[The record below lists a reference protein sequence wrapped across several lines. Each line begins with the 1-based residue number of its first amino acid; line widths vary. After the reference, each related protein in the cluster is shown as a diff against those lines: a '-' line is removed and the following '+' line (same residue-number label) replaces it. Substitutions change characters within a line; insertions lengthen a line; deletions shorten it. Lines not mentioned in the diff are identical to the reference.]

1 MNQVDEIVFNKD
13 EEKVNYAKI
22 SSFFIPEFI
31 SNEMEIIQTLNSNNQ
46 SKDKIF
52 QIDNIKNIFDESCL
66 TLNESDDEENEK
78 SIYFHKKQDNF
89 EIESRIS
96 ENSTNI
102 FTDQEK
108 YLKGKKEDS
117 FKKKINF
124 KTVLRKKR
132 GKKAKDNENNSTK
145 KPHGSDDFDN
155 IQRKIQVH
163 YISFLISFA
172 NDKLRNIFGNKCKYN
187 FKDVKYDL
195 KRIVNH
201 KNVEYLKQSKYS
213 DIIQMKISP
222 KNKKFNEDTNKN
234 IYLELIKISKEFENF
249 FDKKYLY
256 IFQKYY
262 LGLKKNENEINFE
275 GQKIPLSNKT
285 KGFYNLLE
293 KNECS
298 KDKFKNII
306 KDVYFAET
314 NYLNDKKFMTCN
326 NSFIFN

>member
-1 MNQVDEIVFNKD
+1 M
-13 EEKVNYAKI
+13 
-22 SSFFIPEFI
+22 
-31 SNEMEIIQTLNSNNQ
+31 
-46 SKDKIF
+46 
-52 QIDNIKNIFDESCL
+52 
-66 TLNESDDEENEK
+66 NESDDEENEK
-78 SIYFHKKQDNF
+78 SIYFLKKQDNF
-89 EIESRIS
+89 ENDSRIS

-163 YISFLISFA
+163 YINFLISFA

-262 LGLKKNENEINFE
+262 LGLKKM
-275 GQKIPLSNKT
+275 KMK
-285 KGFYNLLE
+285 
-293 KNECS
+293 
-298 KDKFKNII
+298 
-306 KDVYFAET
+306 
-314 NYLNDKKFMTCN
+314 
-326 NSFIFN
+326 

>member
-22 SSFFIPEFI
+22 SSFFAPEFI
-31 SNEMEIIQTLNSNNQ
+31 SNEIEIIQTLNSNDQ

-78 SIYFHKKQDNF
+78 SIYFLKKQDNF
-89 EIESRIS
+89 ENDSRIS

-201 KNVEYLKQSKYS
+201 KNVEYLKSRKYS

-222 KNKKFNEDTNKN
+222 KNKKFKEDTNKN
-234 IYLELIKISKEFENF
+234 IFLQITQLSKELKDF

-262 LGLKKNENEINFE
+262 LGLKLNQRELEFE
-275 GQKIPLSNKT
+275 GKKVMLSPKT
-285 KGFYNLLE
+285 KGFCYLLE
-293 KNECS
+293 KNKFS
-298 KDKFKNII
+298 KIKFVNII
-306 KDVYFAET
+306 KNVYLADV
-314 NYLNDKKFMTCN
+314 NYLNDKKF
-326 NSFIFN
+326 I

>member
-78 SIYFHKKQDNF
+78 SIYFLKKQDNF

-124 KTVLRKKR
+124 KTVWRKKR

-163 YISFLISFA
+163 FITFLISFA

-213 DIIQMKISP
+213 DIIQMKIYYMFS
-222 KNKKFNEDTNKN
+222 E
-234 IYLELIKISKEFENF
+234 ER
-249 FDKKYLY
+249 KY
-256 IFQKYY
+256 IHV
-262 LGLKKNENEINFE
+262 
-275 GQKIPLSNKT
+275 
-285 KGFYNLLE
+285 
-293 KNECS
+293 
-298 KDKFKNII
+298 NII
-306 KDVYFAET
+306 
-314 NYLNDKKFMTCN
+314 LLMIKK
-326 NSFIFN
+326 